1 MVSEISM
8 SELQRNWEDE
18 ESQPVSSN
26 VSLHRLVLDMLV
38 SARDVRR
45 LLLTLATF
53 LLRSATYSF
62 W

>member
-1 MVSEISM
+1 MLSEISM

-18 ESQPVSSN
+18 ESQQVSSY
-26 VSLHRLVLDMLV
+26 VSLDRLDVLV